1 MSIDIKK
8 AVKLLKKVGTTL
20 TIAPGDKVATSYQ
33 HENSVRVRVR
43 EESDDD
49 KPLHSDMSLPQFQGR
64 YAVQTFK
71 EGGKQV
77 DCKPITY
84 GEEETAKPEPKA
96 DTKPA
101 AASGTPINN

>member
-8 AVKLLKKVGTTL
+8 AAKLLKKVGTTL

-49 KPLHSDMSLPQFQGR
+49 KPLHSDMSLAQFQGR

-71 EGGKQV
+71 EGGEKV

-84 GEEETAKPEPKA
+84 GQDAQA
-96 DTKPA
+96 KPA
-101 AASGTPINN
+101 AQTASQPVSQANK